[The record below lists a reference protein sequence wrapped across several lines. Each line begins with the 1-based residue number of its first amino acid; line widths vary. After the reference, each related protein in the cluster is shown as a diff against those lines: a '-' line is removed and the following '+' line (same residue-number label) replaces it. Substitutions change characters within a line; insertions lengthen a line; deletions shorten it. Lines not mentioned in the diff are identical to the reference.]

1 MQKILHISKWS
12 QLQTLVLS
20 FAAIAVISSCS
31 SSSVNTSEPPVYKTS
46 DKIISVMAYN
56 VENFFDTIHDADRTD
71 FTYLPKSEKSAPEV
85 QKFCAAEKNPFY
97 QRECYDLDWSEEVVK
112 AKMEHI
118 ADSVLQINGVGPDI
132 LILEEVENQRV
143 LDRLN
148 KEYLQK
154 AGYITSTLIEGED
167 RRGIDIGV
175 LSRFPLASDPR
186 LILIDFTRDSGD
198 PAWKVPKTRGIM
210 HVPLKLP
217 SGEVLYVHGVHLPS
231 QANPVQERIDAVNT
245 LNKLNEQFGP
255 KTMALV
261 GGDFNITDEENK
273 KDGLFSKLLSSH
285 WLVSHLMGCFDCK
298 GTHGY
303 RGEWGFLDALIF
315 TKSLGPEGK
324 APYMVDLKSIQVPK
338 RGKHQLRSN
347 GFPNR
352 FDVEKKTGISD
363 HLPIYLELKPRD

>member
-1 MQKILHISKWS
+1 MQKILHILNRS
-12 QLQTLVLS
+12 QLQHVMLS
-20 FAAIAVISSCS
+20 LITVAILSNCSAPAVSTSKT
-31 SSSVNTSEPPVYKTS
+31 NTYKTS

-56 VENFFDTIHDADRTD
+56 VENFFDTIHDANRND
-71 FTYLPKSEKSAPEV
+71 FTYLPKADKTAPEV
-85 QKFCAAEKNPFY
+85 QKFCAAEKDPFY
-97 QRECYDLDWSEEVVK
+97 QRECYDMDWSEDVLK

-118 ADSVLQINGVGPDI
+118 ADSVLQINGIGPDI

-154 AGYITSTLIEGED
+154 AGYITATLIEGED

-186 LILIDFTRDSGD
+186 LVLIDFTPDKND
-198 PAWKVPKTRGIM
+198 PSWKAPKTRGIM

-217 SGEVLYVHGVHLPS
+217 SGDVLYVHGVHLPS

-245 LNKLNEQFGP
+245 LNKLNEQFAN
-255 KTMALV
+255 KTMAVV
-261 GGDFNITDEENK
+261 GGDFNITEAENQ

-285 WLVSHLMGCFDCK
+285 WLVSHLIGCFDCK
-298 GTHGY
+298 GTHGH
-303 RGEWGFLDALIF
+303 RGEWGFLDALIL
-315 TKSLGPEGK
+315 TKSLGPDGK

-338 RGKHQLRSN
+338 HGKHQLRSN

-352 FDVEKKTGISD
+352 FDNEKKTGTSD
-363 HLPIYLELKPRD
+363 HLPIYLELKPRS